1 MSDAHVP
8 AVSLGRSAR
17 RGPARSL
24 RRAAL
29 GLGALGLVL
38 SLGLVPLLGCS
49 CDPAPAPPSTE
60 TCAGEAGLVASSVR
74 IFRHGGDELVD
85 GSEPPMFFGAQGGSH
100 WGFDLLVTAEGAGDC
115 VDVTLELHEGSATGP
130 VVGAFSGGVRAR
142 LVTGGVRTAQIV
154 IFPSLTFTQPVVAV
168 ARAYGAVATVTLCTD
183 GTMDCAPD
191 AGPTADAP

>member
-8 AVSLGRSAR
+8 AVSLGPSAR

-60 TCAGEAGLVASSVR
+60 TCAAVPGLVATSVR
-74 IFRHGGDELVD
+74 VFRHGGDELVD
-85 GSEPPMFFGAQGGSH
+85 GSVPPQFFGAQGGSH

-115 VDVTLELHEGSATGP
+115 VDVSLEAHENSPTGALLGS
-130 VVGAFSGGVRAR
+130 FEGGVRAR

-154 IFPSLTFTQPVVAV
+154 ILPAFPTGRPVVV
-168 ARAYGAVATVTLCTD
+168 TARAYGAVATITLCTD
-183 GTMDCAPD
+183 GSSCVPD
-191 AGPTADAP
+191 AGPGRDAP